1 VFLNGPAL
9 SLWFGW
15 ARNLHYSTVDL
26 YMPFIAGVIRASQIV
41 AHPRCRTRKACPVQ
55 PFGNDKSCAAQK
67 MPTVND
73 VRHTH
78 RTVGEFTIKSLT
90 QFSAKSSFDF
100 WNARFSV
107 SQRSGRIVGYREAG
121 RNWANNRLC
130 GDPPA
135 TPNLLQE
142 EVSTSDL
149 PISCQLRILNSLWTR
164 RSVPE
169 ILPSQ
174 SLGQE

>member
-1 VFLNGPAL
+1 MRDF
-9 SLWFGW
+9 
-15 ARNLHYSTVDL
+15 
-26 YMPFIAGVIRASQIV
+26 PFR
-41 AHPRCRTRKACPVQ
+41 
-55 PFGNDKSCAAQK
+55 
-67 MPTVND
+67 
-73 VRHTH
+73 
-78 RTVGEFTIKSLT
+78 
-90 QFSAKSSFDF
+90 
-100 WNARFSV
+100 SV
-107 SQRSGRIVGYREAG
+107 LGRIVGYREAG
-121 RNWANNRLC
+121 RNWANNRIC
-130 GDPPA
+130 GDLPA